1 MNKEG
6 GLSMVSSSPKA
17 SSKEMEGN
25 ALIGV
30 DKLPKKIYKTLDEST
45 KILRYK
51 VPFSMFAYLIYLD
64 SKGKEVDLS
73 TYKGKVLLVVNVAS
87 KCYSKLLSNLSKMR
101 HLDLSYNNFDED
113 AFRILGALPSLKFLS
128 LVSNSME
135 GPLSNQGNLLNGTL
149 PIIPPS
155 IGALSSLKAL
165 SLAQNNL
172 SGSLLIQGMVLTLA
186 EMKIL
191 RRKMEELGIDSNIC
205 KPGQYNHLSC
215 PMCKGGDSEEK
226 SLFIFITA
234 NGIQLCGPVFKQNVA
249 GEAYVNGNSTFGRIA
264 HISKVKQ
271 TREITE
277 KSLDLEPTCSED
289 PRLLGEIHV
298 VLLRS
303 VIKDIEDVA
312 RTPSSTGLGAALK
325 GDWKAANGVIEIFP
339 TVIRSSITKRWE
351 TALHIAVAAKR
362 IHFVEEL
369 VGLMNPE
376 DLELQ
381 NSNGNTALCF
391 VVTNGT
397 VRIAEVVINK
407 NEHVPMIR
415 GSQGMTPLYMA
426 SLLGHSDMV

>member
-1 MNKEG
+1 MFTSDKEG

-45 KILRYK
+45 KILRFK
-51 VPFSMFAYLIYLD
+51 VPFSMFAYPIYLD

-87 KCYSKLLSNLSKMR
+87 KCDSKLLSNLSKMR

-135 GPLSNQGNLLNGTL
+135 GPLSNQELTYNLSNLEVLLLRGNLLNGTL
-149 PIIPPS
+149 PIENNFFASIPPS

-165 SLAQNNL
+165 SLSQNNL
-172 SGSLLIQGMVLTLA
+172 SGSLPIQVSQLYGEILEENGIDLA

-215 PMCKGGDSEEK
+215 PMCKGGDSKEK

-234 NGIQLCGPVFKQNVA
+234 NGQYR
-249 GEAYVNGNSTFGRIA
+249 AYVNGNSTSGRIA
-264 HISKVKQ
+264 HIPKVKQ

-277 KSLDLEPTCSED
+277 KSLYLEPTCSED

-298 VLLRS
+298 ALLRS
-303 VIKDIEDVA
+303 IIKDIEDVA
-312 RTPSSTGLGAALK
+312 RTPSSTGLGVNQNT
-325 GDWKAANGVIEIFP
+325 AANPGGGHPQIVEGAYAWSFD
-339 TVIRSSITKRWE
+339 IRSW
-351 TALHIAVAAKR
+351 
-362 IHFVEEL
+362 
-369 VGLMNPE
+369 
-376 DLELQ
+376 
-381 NSNGNTALCF
+381 
-391 VVTNGT
+391 
-397 VRIAEVVINK
+397 
-407 NEHVPMIR
+407 
-415 GSQGMTPLYMA
+415 
-426 SLLGHSDMV
+426 